1 MKKII
6 LSAIVAI
13 LILASCQ
20 EQKPSF
26 TLTGT
31 LKNAGEKVLVVN
43 VLDGKS
49 FDAIDTLVITDGIIN
64 YTTSLESP
72 LLMVIGEDKSRN
84 SVSFFAENTAYTING
99 SADSLSVATITGGT
113 SYDLYKGIADSEKHI
128 AEVSMELRPKFAEA
142 NNAGDTAKANAIYE
156 EYMAEAKK
164 VDDLKSEVVK
174 ANPASPV
181 SAFLVYNLYRHNTL
195 EEMKEGLSK
204 LDSSLVSNTYYKA
217 LTDRITVL
225 ESVAVGKQAPDF
237 TQNDS
242 TGTPVS
248 LSSFKGKYLLVDFWA
263 SWCGPCRAENP
274 NVVKLYADYKDKGF
288 DILGVSLDQQK
299 APWLKAIEDDK
310 LRWNHVSDLKGW
322 GNEVAK
328 LYGVSSIPH
337 TILLDKEGKI
347 IAKNLRGEEL
357 RAKIAEL
364 LD

>member
-6 LSAIVAI
+6 LSALVAI

-31 LKNAGEKVLVVN
+31 IRNAGEKTLIVN

-49 FDAIDTLVITDGIIN
+49 FNALDTLVITDGIIN
-64 YTTSLESP
+64 YSTTLESP

-84 SVSFFAENTAYTING
+84 SISFFAENSSYTING
-99 SADSLSVATITGGT
+99 SADSLSMAHITGGP
-113 SYDLYKGIADSEKHI
+113 LFEMYKEIADSESHI
-128 AEVSMELRPKFAEA
+128 EEVSRVLRPKYAEA
-142 NNAGDTAKANAIYE
+142 NKTGDTAKAKAIYE

-164 VDDLKSEVVK
+164 VDDLKTEVVK

-181 SAFLVYNLYRHNTL
+181 SAYLVYNQYRHNTL
-195 EEMKEGLSK
+195 EEMKSGLAQ
-204 LDSSLVSNTYYKA
+204 LDSTLISNTYYKA
-217 LTDRITVL
+217 LLDRVSVL

-237 TQNDS
+237 TQNDTS
-242 TGTPVS
+242 GNPVS

-263 SWCGPCRAENP
+263 SWCGPCRGENP
-274 NVVKLYADYKDKGF
+274 NVVKLYADYKNKGF
-288 DILGVSLDQQK
+288 DILGVSLDQK
-299 APWLKAIEDDK
+299 KDAWLKAIEEDH
-310 LRWNHVSDLKGW
+310 LTWNHVSDLKGW

-337 TILLDKEGKI
+337 TVLLDKEGKI